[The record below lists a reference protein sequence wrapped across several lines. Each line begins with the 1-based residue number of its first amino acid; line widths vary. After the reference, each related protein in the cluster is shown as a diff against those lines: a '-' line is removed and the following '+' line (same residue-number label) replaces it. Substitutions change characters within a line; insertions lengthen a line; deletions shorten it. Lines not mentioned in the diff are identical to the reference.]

1 MQRMTELGGVLHIA
15 HVEDSYSNLRLICPT
30 DSPATRVQSIVNFSQ
45 FLLDWNR
52 VNFKVY

>member
-15 HVEDSYSNLRLICPT
+15 LVEDSYSNLRLICPT

-45 FLLDWNR
+45 FLLD
-52 VNFKVY
+52 